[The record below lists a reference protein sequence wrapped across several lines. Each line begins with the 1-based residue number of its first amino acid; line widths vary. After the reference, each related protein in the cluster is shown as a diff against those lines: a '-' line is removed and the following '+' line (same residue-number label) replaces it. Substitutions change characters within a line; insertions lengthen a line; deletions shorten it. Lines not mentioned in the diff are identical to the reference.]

1 MSTVKVVQEP
11 ASWTSSFSNEPSPV
25 SNVIHEK
32 NDLPSIS
39 EESIYLIL
47 FIGSIIYFLYTFL
60 KSKT

>member
-47 FIGSIIYFLYTFL
+47 FL
-60 KSKT
+60 